1 MNIFKSSLKL
11 MTLKK
16 IIIIGANRAEA
27 DSLKNR
33 VTKFVAIDDIACISS
48 KDDINHLDDNDSIL
62 LLWSNCLLGQD
73 FVYQVK
79 SFKTLFPKIK
89 IILFTDIQDPKNLCK
104 MIDIGVNGFIL
115 KNEPEVVLDN
125 MLKSINLDMFPFSNN
140 VIKILAKALLPAM
153 QCRRSA
159 KLTNRENDVLNCLV
173 RGLSNKA
180 IARHLGVS
188 VYTVADHN
196 KSIYGKYNV
205 RSRTELVSLQ
215 LNY

>member
-1 MNIFKSSLKL
+1 MRINKRSLKS
-11 MTLKK
+11 MSLKRF
-16 IIIIGANRAEA
+16 IIIESDKEQA
-27 DSLKNR
+27 DCLKNR
-33 VTKFVAIDDIACISS
+33 VTKSVAIDDIVCISS

-62 LLWSNCLLGQD
+62 LLWSNCLLDQD

-89 IILFTDIQDPKNLCK
+89 IILFTDMQDPENLCK

-115 KNEPEVVLDN
+115 KNEPESVFDN
-125 MLKSINLDMFPFSNN
+125 MLKSINFDIFPFSNK

-153 QCRRSA
+153 QCRRRA

-196 KSIYGKYNV
+196 KSIYNKYNV